1 MPTLRY
7 ETTVGR
13 PIDEVWSAF
22 QDVAFLPT
30 LTPPSQGLV
39 VESADPVPPRLG
51 TVVKLS
57 VRSPI
62 GRVRWTAEYVDF
74 APPHATVTGV
84 EARFI
89 DAQTSGPF
97 KHWTQAHEFE
107 AVDDRRTR
115 CIDVIDYAAPW
126 GPVGW
131 LGDVLA
137 LRWMVRRMLTY
148 RHRKLVDLF
157 GRG

>member
-1 MPTLRY
+1 MPVLRY
-7 ETTVGR
+7 ETTVAR
-13 PIDEVWSAF
+13 PIEDVWAAF

-39 VESADPVPPRLG
+39 IESAEPLPPRLG
-51 TVVKLS
+51 TTVMLS

-62 GRVRWTAEYVDF
+62 GRMRWTAEYTDF

-89 DAQTSGPF
+89 DTQTQGPF
-97 KHWTQAHEFE
+97 KRWTQAHEFE

-115 CIDVIDYAAPW
+115 CIDVVDYAPPL

-131 LGDVLA
+131 VGDVLV
-137 LRWMVRRMLTY
+137 LRWMVRRLLAY
-148 RHRKLVDLF
+148 RHRKLVEVF
-157 GRG
+157 GKG